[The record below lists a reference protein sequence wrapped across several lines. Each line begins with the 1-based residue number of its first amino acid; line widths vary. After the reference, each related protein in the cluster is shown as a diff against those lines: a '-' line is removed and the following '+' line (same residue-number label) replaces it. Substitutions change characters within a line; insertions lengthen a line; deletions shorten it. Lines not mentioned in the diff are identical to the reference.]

1 MRGHGLQ
8 PLVQPELHALDN
20 GRYRKVRIGLARF
33 AVGEN
38 RGDGVVLR
46 GAFFETL
53 DAPRDRLVHRPRY
66 LPRPVR
72 CLADAGEREEGGAR
86 EPGDLRVGTKV
97 YDCRLDFKSHRVGY
111 SIVDARSLSR
121 LDQRVHRGEEHPFAH
136 VAIER
141 RAQRASERVRGL
153 GGGPT
158 RAVLGERVVRRQDR
172 KTGVRLQRFI
182 PVPVP

>member
-20 GRYRKVRIGLARF
+20 GRYREVRIHLARF

-86 EPGDLRVGTKV
+86 EPGDLRICAKV
-97 YDCRLDFKSHRVGY
+97 YDFCFDFFCQRVGNR
-111 SIVDARSLSR
+111 IVNARSPSR

-141 RAQRASERVRGL
+141 RAQRTSERVR
-153 GGGPT
+153 
-158 RAVLGERVVRRQDR
+158 
-172 KTGVRLQRFI
+172 
-182 PVPVP
+182 